1 MSWPLRL
8 TKAKEILCDKKKR
21 QQYDSWR
28 RSGLDISFD
37 VWLKTDQSNH
47 MSMHW
52 APHPKKKKMIENCEA
67 HVAGKYIV
75 PILKVTGK
83 SQTDLQ
89 KSSGIS
95 KCNVCTVM
103 CCIFWY
109 TMAYKVTRRAAKSR
123 LRTPTF
129 ICVGV
134 CMGSTLIYQ
143 FFVLFILPSFVRFT
157 EFFHQK
163 NILGQNSVTKQIFK
177 KRYAVAHMKIL
188 AC

>member
-67 HVAGKYIV
+67 HVAED
-75 PILKVTGK
+75 
-83 SQTDLQ
+83 TD
-89 KSSGIS
+89 K
-95 KCNVCTVM
+95 
-103 CCIFWY
+103 F
-109 TMAYKVTRRAAKSR
+109 A
-123 LRTPTF
+123 
-129 ICVGV
+129 
-134 CMGSTLIYQ
+134 
-143 FFVLFILPSFVRFT
+143 T
-157 EFFHQK
+157 ENTEKTSARQ
-163 NILGQNSVTKQIFK
+163 
-177 KRYAVAHMKIL
+177 
-188 AC
+188 